1 MRILICG
8 DVDARTGRESV
19 AKWVPEL
26 KKKFSIDF
34 VIVNADNAAGGF
46 GITADIANEF
56 FAIGA
61 DILTGGNHVFD
72 QGGICAFL
80 ETENRLLRPYN
91 LTATTP
97 GHGVSESTTAKGKKV
112 VVIHLVGQRFM
123 PMIGNDPFES
133 CSQILSKYTLGVNV
147 DAIVVDFHAEF
158 TSEKYAL
165 GHFLDGKVSAVVG
178 THTHIPTA
186 DEHILE
192 HGTAFQADLG
202 MCGDY
207 DSVIGAK
214 KADIV
219 EKFTKVHSKV
229 KIQSATGESTFCAL
243 MVDTDD
249 KTGLATAV
257 RAFKLG
263 GCIGQASIS

>member
-19 AKWVPEL
+19 AKYMPEL
-26 KKKFSIDF
+26 KKKFAIDF
-34 VIVNADNAAGGF
+34 IVVNVDNAAGGF
-46 GITADIANEF
+46 GITAEIGKEF
-56 FAIGA
+56 FDMGA

-72 QGGICAFL
+72 QNGVVPYL
-80 ETENRLLRPYN
+80 DSESRMLRPHN
-91 LTATTP
+91 VSVSTP
-97 GHGVSESTTAKGKKV
+97 GRGVSETKTAKGQKV
-112 VVIHLVGQRFM
+112 VVIHLLGQRYM

-133 CSQILSKYTLGVNV
+133 CTQLLSRYILGKNA
-147 DAIVVDFHAEF
+147 DAIIVDFHAEL
-158 TSEKYAL
+158 TSEKNAL
-165 GHFLDGKVSAVVG
+165 GHFLDGRVSVVVG

-186 DEHILE
+186 DERILE
-192 HGTAFQADLG
+192 HGTAFQTDIG

-214 KADIV
+214 KEDIV
-219 EKFTKVHSKV
+219 EKFMKIHSKV
-229 KIQSATGESTFCAL
+229 RIQSATGESTFCAL

-257 RAFKLG
+257 RFFKLG
-263 GCIGQASIS
+263 GYIGQSSVS

>member
-19 AKWVPEL
+19 IKWLPEL
-26 KKKFSIDF
+26 KKKFTIDF
-34 VIVNADNAAGGF
+34 IIINVDNAAGGF

-56 FAIGA
+56 FAIGT

-80 ETENRLLRPYN
+80 ETEDRILRPYN
-91 LTATTP
+91 LTTATP
-97 GHGVSESTTAKGKKV
+97 GRGISETKTAKGKKV
-112 VVIHLVGQRFM
+112 VVIHLIGQRFM
-123 PMIGNDPFES
+123 AMIGNDPFES
-133 CSQILSKYTLGVNV
+133 CTQILSKYTLGVNV

-158 TSEKYAL
+158 SSEKYAL
-165 GHFLDGKVSAVVG
+165 GHFLDGRVSAVVG
-178 THTHIPTA
+178 THTHVPTA

-192 HGTAFQADLG
+192 YGTAFQTDIG

-214 KADIV
+214 KSDIV
-219 EKFTKVHSKV
+219 DKFTKIHSKV
-229 KIQSATGESTFCAL
+229 KIQPATGEATFCAL
-243 MVDTDD
+243 MIDTDD
-249 KTGLATAV
+249 KTGLATTV
-257 RAFKLG
+257 KAFKLG
-263 GCIGQASIS
+263 GCLGQTSIS

>member
-26 KKKFSIDF
+26 KRTFAIDF
-34 VIVNADNAAGGF
+34 IIINVDNAAGGF

-56 FAIGA
+56 FSIGA

-72 QGGICAFL
+72 QAGICEFL
-80 ETENRLLRPYN
+80 ETESRLLRPYN
-91 LTATTP
+91 LIATTP
-97 GHGVSESTTAKGKKV
+97 GRGISETKTVKGQKI
-112 VVIHLVGQRFM
+112 VVIHLLGQRFM
-123 PMIGNDPFES
+123 PIIGNDPFES
-133 CSQILSKYTLGVNV
+133 CTQILSKYTLGHNV

-158 TSEKYAL
+158 SSEKYAL
-165 GHFLDGKVSAVVG
+165 GHFLDGRVSAVVG
-178 THTHIPTA
+178 THTHVPTA

-192 HGTAFQADLG
+192 HGTAFQTDLG

-219 EKFTKVHSKV
+219 DKFTKIHSKV
-229 KIQSATGESTFCAL
+229 KIQPAAGEATFCAL

-249 KTGLATAV
+249 KTGLANAV